1 MAGVTLQAVTKSYD
15 GKNQIIQP
23 LNVTINDGEFMVM
36 VGPSGC
42 GKSTLLRMVAGLE
55 RVSSGD
61 IYIDDRSVR
70 RRHALLFEKGGEGY
84 IRPRGRAKIWINGQ
98 RPLKRTALLH
108 EGDLVRLGQVEFH
121 YKFKRT
127 PWEEKA

>member
-23 LNVTINDGEFMVM
+23 LNVTVNDGEFMVM

-55 RVSSGD
+55 RVTSGVP
-61 IYIDDRSVR
+61 SVAELR
-70 RRHALLFEKGGEGY
+70 DAAAQPVPAAVIACRY
-84 IRPRGRAKIWINGQ
+84 
-98 RPLKRTALLH
+98 
-108 EGDLVRLGQVEFH
+108 V
-121 YKFKRT
+121 
-127 PWEEKA
+127 